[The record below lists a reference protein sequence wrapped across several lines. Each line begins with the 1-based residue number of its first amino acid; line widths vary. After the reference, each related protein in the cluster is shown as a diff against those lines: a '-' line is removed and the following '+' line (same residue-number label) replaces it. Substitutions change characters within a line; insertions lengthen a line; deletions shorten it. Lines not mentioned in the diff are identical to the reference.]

1 MTSWLDILKMVPP
14 VPSGLV
20 TAYVGLGS
28 NLGDRSRNLQGAI
41 DRLGKVGIITAV
53 SSIYQTKPWMVDG
66 YQPRYLNQV
75 VGVNTILDPLQV
87 VTELLAIESS
97 LGRVREEKNASRTLD
112 LDLLLHGDIVLEAS
126 GVTVPHPRLHER
138 AFVLVPLAEIA
149 ADVVHPILDRT
160 ISDLADQSDRSG
172 ISGIA

>member
-1 MTSWLDILKMVPP
+1 MVPP

-20 TAYVGLGS
+20 TAYIGLGS

-53 SSIYQTKPWMVDG
+53 SSIYQTKPWMVES

-75 VGVNTILDPLQV
+75 VAVNTILDALQV

-160 ISDLADQSDRSG
+160 ISNLADESDRSG

>member
-1 MTSWLDILKMVPP
+1 MVPP

-75 VGVNTILDPLQV
+75 VAVNTILDPLQV

-160 ISDLADQSDRSG
+160 ISDLADESDRSG

>member
-75 VGVNTILDPLQV
+75 IAVNTILDALQV
-87 VTELLAIESS
+87 VSELLAIESS
-97 LGRVREEKNASRTLD
+97 RGRVREEKNASRTLD

-160 ISDLADQSDRSG
+160 ISDLADESDRSG

>member
-1 MTSWLDILKMVPP
+1 MPP

-87 VTELLAIESS
+87 VIELLAIESS

-172 ISGIA
+172 TSGIA

>member
-87 VTELLAIESS
+87 VIELLAIESS

-160 ISDLADQSDRSG
+160 ISDLADESDRSG

>member
-1 MTSWLDILKMVPP
+1 MVPP

-28 NLGDRSRNLQGAI
+28 NLGDRYRNLQGAI

-75 VGVNTILDPLQV
+75 VAVNTILDALQV

-112 LDLLLHGDIVLEAS
+112 LDLLLHGGIVLEAS

-160 ISDLADQSDRSG
+160 ISDLADESDRSG

>member
-1 MTSWLDILKMVPP
+1 MVPP

-87 VTELLAIESS
+87 VIELLAIESS

>member
-1 MTSWLDILKMVPP
+1 MVPP

-87 VTELLAIESS
+87 VIELLAIESS

-172 ISGIA
+172 TSGIA

>member
-1 MTSWLDILKMVPP
+1 MVPP

-28 NLGDRSRNLQGAI
+28 NLGDRYRNLQGAI

-87 VTELLAIESS
+87 VTELLAVESS

>member
-1 MTSWLDILKMVPP
+1 MVPP
-14 VPSGLV
+14 LPSGLV

-75 VGVNTILDPLQV
+75 VAVNTIFDALQV

-160 ISDLADQSDRSG
+160 ISDLADESDRSG

>member
-1 MTSWLDILKMVPP
+1 MVPP

-87 VTELLAIESS
+87 VIELLAIESS

-149 ADVVHPILDRT
+149 ADVVHPILNRT
-160 ISDLADQSDRSG
+160 ISDLADESDRSG

>member
-75 VGVNTILDPLQV
+75 VGVNTILDPLQIV
-87 VTELLAIESS
+87 IELLAIESS

-138 AFVLVPLAEIA
+138 AFVLGPLAEIA
-149 ADVVHPILDRT
+149 ADVVHPILGRT
-160 ISDLADQSDRSG
+160 ISDLADESDRSG

>member
-1 MTSWLDILKMVPP
+1 MVPP

-28 NLGDRSRNLQGAI
+28 NLGGRSRNLQGAI

-75 VGVNTILDPLQV
+75 VAVNTILDALQV

-160 ISDLADQSDRSG
+160 ISDLADESDRSG

>member
-1 MTSWLDILKMVPP
+1 MVPP

-41 DRLGKVGIITAV
+41 DRLGKGGIITAV

-75 VGVNTILDPLQV
+75 VAVNTILDALQV
-87 VTELLAIESS
+87 VAELLAIESS

-160 ISDLADQSDRSG
+160 ISDLADESDRSG

>member
-1 MTSWLDILKMVPP
+1 MVPP

-28 NLGDRSRNLQGAI
+28 NLGDRYRNLQGAI
-41 DRLGKVGIITAV
+41 DRLAKVGIITAV

-75 VGVNTILDPLQV
+75 VAVNTILDALQV

-160 ISDLADQSDRSG
+160 ISDLADESDRSG

>member
-1 MTSWLDILKMVPP
+1 MVPP

-87 VTELLAIESS
+87 VIELLAIESS

-160 ISDLADQSDRSG
+160 ISDLAVQSDRSG

>member
-1 MTSWLDILKMVPP
+1 M
-14 VPSGLV
+14 PSGLV
-20 TAYVGLGS
+20 TAYIGLGS

-53 SSIYQTKPWMVDG
+53 SSIYQTKPWMVES

-75 VGVNTILDPLQV
+75 VAVNTILDALQV

-160 ISDLADQSDRSG
+160 ISDLADKSDRSG

>member
-1 MTSWLDILKMVPP
+1 MVPP

-87 VTELLAIESS
+87 VIELLAIESS

-149 ADVVHPILDRT
+149 ADTVHPILDRT
-160 ISDLADQSDRSG
+160 ISDLADESDRSG

>member
-1 MTSWLDILKMVPP
+1 MVPP

-28 NLGDRSRNLQGAI
+28 NLGDRSRNFQGAI

-160 ISDLADQSDRSG
+160 ISDLADESDRSG

>member
-1 MTSWLDILKMVPP
+1 MVPP

-28 NLGDRSRNLQGAI
+28 NLGDRSRNFQGAI

-75 VGVNTILDPLQV
+75 VAVNTILDALQV

-160 ISDLADQSDRSG
+160 ISDLADESDRSG

>member
-1 MTSWLDILKMVPP
+1 MPP

-75 VGVNTILDPLQV
+75 VAVNTILDALQV

-160 ISDLADQSDRSG
+160 ISDLADESDRSG

>member
-1 MTSWLDILKMVPP
+1 MVPP

-138 AFVLVPLAEIA
+138 AFVLVPFAEIA

-160 ISDLADQSDRSG
+160 ISDLADESDRSG

>member
-1 MTSWLDILKMVPP
+1 MVPP

-20 TAYVGLGS
+20 TAYIGLGS

-53 SSIYQTKPWMVDG
+53 SSIYQTKPWMVES

-75 VGVNTILDPLQV
+75 IAVNTILDALQV

-160 ISDLADQSDRSG
+160 ISDLADKSDRSG

>member
-1 MTSWLDILKMVPP
+1 MVPP

-87 VTELLAIESS
+87 VTELLAVESS

-160 ISDLADQSDRSG
+160 ISNLADESDRSG

>member
-1 MTSWLDILKMVPP
+1 MVPP

-75 VGVNTILDPLQV
+75 VAVNTILDALQV

>member
-1 MTSWLDILKMVPP
+1 

-28 NLGDRSRNLQGAI
+28 NLGDRYRNLQGAI
-41 DRLGKVGIITAV
+41 DRLAKVGIITAV

-87 VTELLAIESS
+87 VTELLAVESS

>member
-75 VGVNTILDPLQV
+75 VAVNTILDALQV

>member
-1 MTSWLDILKMVPP
+1 MVPP

-87 VTELLAIESS
+87 VIELLAIESS
-97 LGRVREEKNASRTLD
+97 LGRVREEKNDSRTLD

>member
-1 MTSWLDILKMVPP
+1 MVPP

-20 TAYVGLGS
+20 TAYVGRGS

-75 VGVNTILDPLQV
+75 VAVNTILDALQV

-138 AFVLVPLAEIA
+138 GFVLVPLAEIA

-160 ISDLADQSDRSG
+160 ISDLADESDRSG

>member
-1 MTSWLDILKMVPP
+1 MVPP

-75 VGVNTILDPLQV
+75 VAVNTILDALKV
-87 VTELLAIESS
+87 VTELLAIESNQES
-97 LGRVREEKNASRTLD
+97 
-112 LDLLLHGDIVLEAS
+112 
-126 GVTVPHPRLHER
+126 
-138 AFVLVPLAEIA
+138 
-149 ADVVHPILDRT
+149 T
-160 ISDLADQSDRSG
+160 IQFLNG
-172 ISGIA
+172 YL

>member
-1 MTSWLDILKMVPP
+1 MVPP

-41 DRLGKVGIITAV
+41 DRLGEVGIITAV

-75 VGVNTILDPLQV
+75 VAVNTILDALQV

-160 ISDLADQSDRSG
+160 ISDLADESDRSG

>member
-14 VPSGLV
+14 VPSDLV

-75 VGVNTILDPLQV
+75 VAVNTILDALQV

-160 ISDLADQSDRSG
+160 ISDLADESDRSG

>member
-1 MTSWLDILKMVPP
+1 MVPP

-160 ISDLADQSDRSG
+160 ISDLADESDRSG

>member
-41 DRLGKVGIITAV
+41 DRLGKVGVITAV
-53 SSIYQTKPWMVDG
+53 SSIYQTKPWMVES

-75 VGVNTILDPLQV
+75 IAVNTILDALQV

-160 ISDLADQSDRSG
+160 ISDLADESDRSG

>member
-75 VGVNTILDPLQV
+75 VAVNTILDALQV
-87 VTELLAIESS
+87 VTELLAIDSS

-160 ISDLADQSDRSG
+160 ISDLADESDRSG